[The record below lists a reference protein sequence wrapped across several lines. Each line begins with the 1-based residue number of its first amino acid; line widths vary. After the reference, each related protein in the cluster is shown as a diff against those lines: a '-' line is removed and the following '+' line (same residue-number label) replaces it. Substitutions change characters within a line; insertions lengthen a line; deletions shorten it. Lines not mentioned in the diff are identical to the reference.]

1 MVDFSDDYFP
11 SAVWLVA
18 RSDSSLTPIKPS
30 GSIEQDIVSVKEL
43 MRGRDVLA
51 MEQTCLDPNLYNLS
65 VTGANIILPE
75 RARKLN
81 EMVPAIL
88 NQDAE
93 STLLDVP
100 TP

>member
-1 MVDFSDDYFP
+1 MP
-11 SAVWLVA
+11 
-18 RSDSSLTPIKPS
+18 RSEPI
-30 GSIEQDIVSVKEL
+30 
-43 MRGRDVLA
+43 
-51 MEQTCLDPNLYNLS
+51 YLS